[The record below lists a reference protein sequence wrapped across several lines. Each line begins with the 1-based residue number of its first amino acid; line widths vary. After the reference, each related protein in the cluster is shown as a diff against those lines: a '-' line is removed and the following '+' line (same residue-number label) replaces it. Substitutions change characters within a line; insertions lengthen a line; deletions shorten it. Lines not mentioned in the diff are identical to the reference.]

1 MRKALLVALVLV
13 AAAAG
18 RSAAQPS
25 GDSSLT
31 PQEISDR
38 LAGMSE
44 NLNTLNGDVAILKW
58 LKVSGYLQARYEYN
72 DTSKSTDPLLKGVA
86 TNRNGNNFYIRRG
99 RIKFTFQ
106 PVQSSKYVIYFDASK
121 NSVSL
126 KEAYL
131 ELYKAFGR
139 HNFAFTA
146 GQFNVPFGYEIEYS
160 SSKRDFPERSLAEN
174 KLFPGERDRGIN
186 FTYTAPRY
194 LVLNAG
200 LLQGNG
206 IDGPWNTPM
215 KTKDVVARAKAKLG
229 MIDVG
234 ASGYWGHSYVNSVAG
249 TAAVPG
255 TSVWYDANGNNQID
269 PGEVTTTA
277 PKAAVP
283 AIPGSTWDKDRYG
296 LDAQA
301 YLDFLPIGATGLRG
315 EFYQARDY
323 NKDIKKVAHEQGW
336 YFWLSQ
342 NIGRKFG
349 ASARYDY
356 WSPNTHAADNATGT
370 LSLAAN
376 YFYDG
381 SVRITAAYDIPRTLK
396 GQSMF
401 SKSDKDRRDNR
412 FTLQFQYTI

>member
-1 MRKALLVALVLV
+1 MDVVKRVLLTLMIVLV
-13 AAAAG
+13 AAVTG
-18 RSAAQPS
+18 SAQTS
-25 GDSSLT
+25 GDSTLT
-31 PQEISDR
+31 PQEIADR
-38 LAGMSE
+38 LAGISE
-44 NLNTLNGDVAILKW
+44 NLSTLNGDVAILKW

-72 DTSKSTDPLLKGVA
+72 DTSKSSDTLIKNVA
-86 TNRNGNNFYIRRG
+86 TNRNANNFYIRRG

-106 PVQSSKYVIYFDASK
+106 PAATSKYVIYFDASK

-131 ELYKAFGR
+131 ELNRSFKK
-139 HNFAFTA
+139 HTFAFTA

-174 KLFPGERDRGIN
+174 KLFPGERDRGLN
-186 FTYTAPRY
+186 LTYTAPKY

-215 KTKDVVARAKAKLG
+215 KTKDIVARAKAKLG
-229 MIDVG
+229 MVDVG
-234 ASGYWGHSYVNSVAG
+234 MSGYWGHSYVNSVA
-249 TAAVPG
+249 AVPG
-255 TSVWYDANGNNQID
+255 SSLWYDANGNNQID

-283 AIPGSTWDKDRYG
+283 GSTWDKDRYG

-301 YLDFLPIGATGLRG
+301 YLDLLSIGSTGLRT
-315 EFYQARDY
+315 EYYKARDY
-323 NKDIKKVAHEQGW
+323 NKDIKTVAHAQGW
-336 YFWLSQ
+336 YFWVSQ
-342 NIGRKFG
+342 NVGKKFG

-356 WSPNTHAADNATGT
+356 WSPNTQKGDNATGT

-381 SVRITAAYDIPRTLK
+381 NVRITAAYDMPRLLR
-396 GQSMF
+396 GQSTF
-401 SKSDKDRRDNR
+401 SKSVKDIDDNR

>member
-1 MRKALLVALVLV
+1 MDVVKRVLLTLMIVLV
-13 AAAAG
+13 AAVTG
-18 RSAAQPS
+18 SAQTS
-25 GDSSLT
+25 GDSTLT
-31 PQEISDR
+31 PQEVSDR
-38 LAGMSE
+38 LAGISE
-44 NLNTLNGDVAILKW
+44 NLSTLNGDVAILKW

-72 DTSKSTDPLLKGVA
+72 DTSKSSDTLIKNVA
-86 TNRNGNNFYIRRG
+86 TNRNANNFYIRRG

-106 PVQSSKYVIYFDASK
+106 PAATSKYVIYFDASK

-131 ELYKAFGR
+131 ELSRSFKKHA
-139 HNFAFTA
+139 FAFTA

-174 KLFPGERDRGIN
+174 KLFPGERDRGLN
-186 FTYTAPRY
+186 LTYTAPKY

-215 KTKDVVARAKAKLG
+215 KTKDIVARAKAKLG
-229 MIDVG
+229 MVDVG
-234 ASGYWGHSYVNSVAG
+234 MSGYWGHSYVNSVA
-249 TAAVPG
+249 AVPG
-255 TSVWYDANGNNQID
+255 SSLWYDANGNNQID

-283 AIPGSTWDKDRYG
+283 GSTWDKDRYG

-301 YLDFLPIGATGLRG
+301 YLDLLPIGSTGLRT
-315 EFYQARDY
+315 EYYKARDY
-323 NKDIKKVAHEQGW
+323 NKDIKTVAHEQGW
-336 YFWLSQ
+336 YFWVSQ
-342 NIGRKFG
+342 NIGKKFG

-381 SVRITAAYDIPRTLK
+381 NVRITAGYDMPRLLS
-396 GQSMF
+396 GQSTF
-401 SKSDKDRRDNR
+401 SKSVKDIDDNR